1 MSIFLFSCTKELYF
15 SGISENSVDQIN
27 KSYLS
32 RDCSNEEI
40 LKILGAPVI
49 VEDNDNLW
57 IYSLKKEKG
66 SAAFKKTDYNK
77 TLKLRFKK
85 NILRSVEEI
94 KLN

>member
-15 SGISENSVDQIN
+15 SGISENSIDQIN

-32 RDCSNEEI
+32 RDYSKEEI

-57 IYSLKKEKG
+57 IYSLKKEQG
-66 SAAFKKTDYNK
+66 NAAFKKTEYNK
-77 TLKLRFKK
+77 TLKLRFKN
-85 NILRSVEEI
+85 NILRSVEKI